1 MTQTYSIC
9 PECSHNRKKR
19 GDRCLSTNTA
29 TGAYLCH
36 HCGYSGNNGERKR
49 MPTATEKEFQTSQ
62 PMEKKEIKLP
72 STSLPD
78 NVVGF
83 FKDRHIS
90 EDVLKRNTIGYK
102 EGSITFPYFKN
113 GEIVNIKYRS
123 QNKKFRQEAGA
134 EKVFYGLDDIAG
146 HEEIIIV
153 EGEIDKLSFE
163 VAGYK
168 NVLSVPDGAPSLTAK
183 SYESK
188 FSYIQNCEKELEGVK
203 KIILAVDADEPGKKL
218 EAELVR
224 RLGPERC
231 WRVQWSDGC
240 KDANEVLTRH
250 GKARLIQLIEEAEPV
265 PVAGLFSVTDFEKE
279 LCSLYEN
286 GQKGGEPTGWL
297 SIDNHY
303 TVRPGE
309 LSIVTGIPSHGKS
322 EFVDALM
329 INLAIKSEW
338 RFAVFSPENY
348 PVQTHIAKLVQK
360 FIGKPFSKDFKDCLT
375 RDELQVA
382 TIFLNERFTFINPP
396 SDELTVDHI
405 ISKAKVAVMR
415 YGIKGLVIDPWNE
428 LDHSRPAGKSETEYI
443 SECLTKLRRFARSYG
458 VHVWLIAHPTKLK
471 RGLDGK
477 YPIPTPYDIAGSAH
491 FRNKADNCLCVWRD
505 LLEEEKAVDIHVQK
519 IRFREVGRVGMVS
532 LKYDVSSGRYEKLN

>member
-1 MTQTYSIC
+1 MTQAYSTC

-19 GDRCLSTNTA
+19 GDRCLSTNSI
-29 TGAYLCH
+29 TGVFLCH
-36 HCGYSGNNGERKR
+36 HCGYSGKNGEETK
-49 MPTATEKEFQTSQ
+49 MSTITETEFKPSR

-78 NVVGF
+78 NVIEW
-83 FKDRHIS
+83 FKLRGIDQAIL
-90 EDVLKRNTIGYK
+90 ERNKIGHK
-102 EGSITFPYFKN
+102 EGLITFPFFK
-113 GEIVNIKYRS
+113 GGKLVNIKYRS
-123 QNKKFRQEAGA
+123 QNKKFKQEAGA
-134 EKVFYGLDDIAG
+134 EKIFYGLDDIAG

-163 VAGYK
+163 VAEYK
-168 NVLSVPDGAPSLTAK
+168 NVISVPDGAPSLQAK
-183 SYESK
+183 SYEAK

-203 KIILAVDADEPGKKL
+203 KIILAVDHDAPGKKL
-218 EAELVR
+218 EAELIR
-224 RLGPERC
+224 RLSPERC
-231 WRVQWSDGC
+231 WRVIWPEGC
-240 KDANEVLTRH
+240 KDANEMLIKH
-250 GKARLIQLIEEAEPV
+250 SEARLIQLIEEAEPV

-279 LCSLYEN
+279 LSHLYEN
-286 GQKGGEPTGWL
+286 GQKGGESTGWH
-297 SIDNHY
+297 SMDNNY
-303 TVRPGE
+303 TVRVGE

-322 EFVDALM
+322 EFIDALM
-329 INLAIKSEW
+329 VNLSIKSEW

-360 FIGKPFSKDFKDCLT
+360 FAGKPFSKNFRDCLT
-375 RDELQVA
+375 KDELQTA
-382 TIFLNERFTFINPP
+382 TIFLNEHFTFINPP

-415 YGIKGLVIDPWNE
+415 YGIKGLCLDPWNE
-428 LDHSRPAGKSETEYI
+428 IEHSRQTGKTETEYI

-458 VHVWLIAHPTKLK
+458 VHIWLIAHPTKLQ
-471 RGLDGK
+471 RGRDGK

-519 IRFREVGRVGMVS
+519 IRFREVGRVGVVS